1 MFSKEK
7 CSRIL
12 KAKSMMAGAIKVDF
26 VVSEDS
32 SQEVPL
38 PPIDRIAK
46 ELFDNMGLQDLFV
59 EKTSPEDANSI
70 IDIVCFGYTQQKASL
85 CWSYVIRIFVKNF
98 GKFRSLDTKITYE
111 THLARSGIL
120 KKRGL
125 YKEPYSSTYFA
136 KIL

>member
-7 CSRIL
+7 CQRL
-12 KAKSMMAGAIKVDF
+12 LRAKSMMAGAIKVDF

-70 IDIVCFGYTQQKASL
+70 IDIV
-85 CWSYVIRIFVKNF
+85 
-98 GKFRSLDTKITYE
+98 
-111 THLARSGIL
+111 
-120 KKRGL
+120 
-125 YKEPYSSTYFA
+125 
-136 KIL
+136 

>member
-38 PPIDRIAK
+38 PPIDRIIK
-46 ELFDNMGLQDLFV
+46 ELFDNMELQNLFV
-59 EKTSPEDANSI
+59 EATSPEDANSI
-70 IDIVCFGYTQQKASL
+70 INVVCFGFTQQKTTI
-85 CWSYVIRIFVKNF
+85 CWSYVIRIFVKKF
-98 GKFRSLDTKITYE
+98 RKFRSLDTKITYE
-111 THLARSGIL
+111 THLAKTEIL

-125 YKEPYSSTYFA
+125 YKEPYSGTYFV
-136 KIL
+136 KVF